1 MISSRSANVF
11 KYGKVY
17 PVELDI
23 QQRYE
28 CVQVRKGH
36 PLLNNIVNILL
47 NLLLESRMNL
57 QQDSKAPEQLYVS
70 SYLPQA

>member
-1 MISSRSANVF
+1 MF
-11 KYGKVY
+11 KYGKVN

-28 CVQVRKGH
+28 CVQVQKGH

-47 NLLLESRMNL
+47 NLLLESRM
-57 QQDSKAPEQLYVS
+57 KAPEQLYVS
-70 SYLPQA
+70 SYWPQA

>member
-1 MISSRSANVF
+1 MF
-11 KYGKVY
+11 KYGKVN

-28 CVQVRKGH
+28 CVQVQKGL

-57 QQDSKAPEQLYVS
+57 QQNSKAPEQLYVS

>member
-1 MISSRSANVF
+1 MF
-11 KYGKVY
+11 KYGKVN

-28 CVQVRKGH
+28 CVQVLKGH

-57 QQDSKAPEQLYVS
+57 QQNSKAPEQLYVS

>member
-1 MISSRSANVF
+1 MF
-11 KYGKVY
+11 KYGKVN

-28 CVQVRKGH
+28 CVQVQKGH

-57 QQDSKAPEQLYVS
+57 QQNSKAPEQLYVS